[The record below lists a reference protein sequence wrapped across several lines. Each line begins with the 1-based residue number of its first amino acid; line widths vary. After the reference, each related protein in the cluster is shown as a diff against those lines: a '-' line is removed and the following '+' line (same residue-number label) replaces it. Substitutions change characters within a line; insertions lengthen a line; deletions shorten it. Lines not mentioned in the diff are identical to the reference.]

1 MQNRLR
7 LGLVGTGPVTNRYH
21 LPAIRAVPEVVPTM
35 AVDADPTRAQEF
47 TRRQGFPRWSSRVE
61 DLFGNVDLA
70 IVAVPNGAHASA
82 SCMLLEQGIH
92 VLCEKPMARNIAE
105 CREMIAA
112 AERGRAQLCIG
123 HNRRFRHNVQLLK
136 KLLDKGAIGEVLQVS
151 AEEGSAHD
159 WVRSAAYF
167 DRAQAGGGSLMDVGI
182 HSIDLI
188 RWLVGE
194 FRAVEYKGDERE
206 NTVESEAELRFTLA
220 QGAAGTLLASRTRD
234 LQQRILFTGSEGY
247 LDLGLW
253 SEDLRIHSRRGK
265 AFQQLPFL
273 NAFVSRRPQADP
285 SFVFQLNNLVAAI
298 RQESPLLVDGY
309 QAMASVDVVCRAYG
323 EIPRV
328 GPAAEERR
336 KDSGQYVQ

>member
-21 LPAIRAVPEVVPTM
+21 LPALRAVPEVVATM
-35 AVDADPTRAQEF
+35 AVDADPARAQEF
-47 TRRQGFPRWSSRVE
+47 AQRQGFPRWSTRVE
-61 DLFGNVDLA
+61 ELVGNVDLA
-70 IVAVPNGAHASA
+70 ILAVPNGVHASL
-82 SCMLLEQGIH
+82 SCMLLEQGVH
-92 VLCEKPMARNIAE
+92 VLCEKPMARHIAE

-112 AERGRAQLCIG
+112 AKRGRAQLCIG

-136 KLLDKGAIGEVLQVS
+136 KLLEKGVIGEVRQIS

-167 DRAQAGGGSLMDVGI
+167 DRAQAGGGSLIDVGI

-194 FRAVEYKGDERE
+194 FRSLEYKGDERG
-206 NTVESEAELRFTLA
+206 NVVESEAELRFTLS
-220 QGAAGTLLASRTRD
+220 QGATGTLLASRTRD
-234 LQQRILFTGSEGY
+234 LRQRIFFTGSEGY

-253 SEDLRIHSRRGK
+253 SEDLRIHSERGK
-265 AFQQLPFL
+265 AFRHLPFL

-285 SFVFQLNNLVAAI
+285 SFVFQLNDLVAAI
-298 RQESPLLVDGY
+298 REQSPVLVDGS
-309 QAMASVDVVCRAYG
+309 QGMAAVDVVCRAYG
-323 EIPRV
+323 EFSN
-328 GPAAEERR
+328 ASEATEERR
-336 KDSGQYVQ
+336 KNSAQYVK

>member
-1 MQNRLR
+1 M
-7 LGLVGTGPVTNRYH
+7 
-21 LPAIRAVPEVVPTM
+21 
-35 AVDADPTRAQEF
+35 
-47 TRRQGFPRWSSRVE
+47 E

-220 QGAAGTLLASRTRD
+220 QALRGPCWPAARVICSSGFSLPAAKAIWIWGSGARTCVFTADAGKPSSGF
-234 LQQRILFTGSEGY
+234 LFSKR
-247 LDLGLW
+247 LCL
-253 SEDLRIHSRRGK
+253 HC
-265 AFQQLPFL
+265 QPP
-273 NAFVSRRPQADP
+273 PQADP